1 MKFIVRTKSR
11 TSEFFDR
18 NTAEKYFKAV
28 VGVGVDAKLIQ
39 EDILG
44 RQTILK
50 EVA

>member
-28 VGVGVDAKLIQ
+28 VGVGVDAVLEQ
-39 EDILG
+39 EDLFG
-44 RQTILK
+44 RVCVLM
-50 EVA
+50 VA